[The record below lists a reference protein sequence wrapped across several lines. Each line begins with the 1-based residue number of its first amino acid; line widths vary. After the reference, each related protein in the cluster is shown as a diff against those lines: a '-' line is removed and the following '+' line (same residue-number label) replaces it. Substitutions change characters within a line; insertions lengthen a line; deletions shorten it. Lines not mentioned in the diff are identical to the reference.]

1 MARAGLYKSD
11 VQKARDALLAQRKK
25 PSVDAVRVALGN
37 TGSKTTIHRYLREL
51 EGEEGGGPART
62 VAVSDALQDLVAC
75 LASRLQEEAEAILT
89 QERERHQ
96 AELHSRQ
103 QALSG
108 AQEEAAALS
117 SRLQRTEASLHQE
130 QAAHALLQQNL
141 GDRIAE
147 IAQLNERIAGM
158 TVRLADHEA
167 HTRSLE
173 DKHAHAR
180 EALEHYRTSTKEQRE
195 QELRRHEH
203 QVQELQVALRQ
214 ANEALGAKNQE
225 LLVLN
230 RDNGQWLE
238 RHGRIE
244 RELAQLRQAHE
255 GQHSEVVALRQT
267 ATDYLALQERW
278 KTDAKTL
285 DTMRNELAQVQDTL
299 ARERERRE
307 SAEADALRANA
318 RLEALEPLLNQL
330 TPAQNAVKKT
340 RRGHAQDGGAD

>member
-1 MARAGLYKSD
+1 M
-11 VQKARDALLAQRKK
+11 
-25 PSVDAVRVALGN
+25 GN

-62 VAVSDALQDLVAC
+62 VAVSDALQDLVAR

-180 EALEHYRTSTKEQRE
+180 EALECRRTQGLRNPDTWFESWNPRFMNPFEGEKKAPARGLFDYAAVPRMPKLNPST
-195 QELRRHEH
+195 
-203 QVQELQVALRQ
+203 AAIFPRQ
-214 ANEALGAKNQE
+214 KTPSLP
-225 LLVLN
+225 
-230 RDNGQWLE
+230 
-238 RHGRIE
+238 HGM
-244 RELAQLRQAHE
+244 
-255 GQHSEVVALRQT
+255 G
-267 ATDYLALQERW
+267 
-278 KTDAKTL
+278 
-285 DTMRNELAQVQDTL
+285 
-299 ARERERRE
+299 
-307 SAEADALRANA
+307 
-318 RLEALEPLLNQL
+318 
-330 TPAQNAVKKT
+330 
-340 RRGHAQDGGAD
+340 